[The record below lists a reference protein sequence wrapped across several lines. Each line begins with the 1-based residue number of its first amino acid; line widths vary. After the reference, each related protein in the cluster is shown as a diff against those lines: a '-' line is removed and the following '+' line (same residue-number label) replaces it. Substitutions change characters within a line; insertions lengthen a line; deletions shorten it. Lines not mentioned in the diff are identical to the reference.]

1 MARDF
6 ETPPNLKAGLLIN
19 GQPGATGQV
28 PTRQADGSVAWQ
40 TPSGGSAAGLVR
52 IDSTST
58 ANTLYVG
65 KAPAGTAES
74 ATGWTI
80 TRTTYSALGVRLTG
94 PLTATGIYA
103 NRASLTYS

>member
-19 GQPGATGQV
+19 GQPGTTGQV

-40 TPSGGSAAGLVR
+40 TPSGGTAAGLVR

-58 ANTLYVG
+58 ANTIYTG
-65 KAPAGTAES
+65 KAPDGTSES

-80 TRTTYSALGVRLTG
+80 KRTTFTALGVKLTES
-94 PLTATGIYA
+94 TATGA
-103 NRASLTYS
+103 WSSRTSLAYS

>member
-40 TPSGGSAAGLVR
+40 TPGGGSAAGLVR
-52 IDSTST
+52 IDTST
-58 ANTLYVG
+58 ANTIYTG
-65 KAPAGTAES
+65 KAPAGTNES

-80 TRTTYSALGVRLTG
+80 LRTTFSALGVKLTG
-94 PLTATGIYA
+94 PLTATGA
-103 NRASLTYS
+103 WSSRTFLTYS

>member
-19 GQPGATGQV
+19 GQPGTTGQV

-40 TPSGGSAAGLVR
+40 TPGGGSAAGLVR
-52 IDSTST
+52 IDTSST
-58 ANTLYVG
+58 ANTIYTG
-65 KAPAGTAES
+65 KAPAGTSES

-80 TRTTYSALGVRLTG
+80 QRTTFSALGVRLTG

-103 NRASLTYS
+103 NRTSLAYS

>member
-19 GQPGATGQV
+19 GQPGTTGQV

-52 IDSTST
+52 IDTTST
-58 ANTLYVG
+58 ANTIYVG
-65 KAPAGTAES
+65 KAPAGTDES

-80 TRTTYSALGVRLTG
+80 RRTTFTPLGDYLTG
-94 PLTATGIYA
+94 PLTATGSWT
-103 NRASLTYS
+103 NRTSLTYS

>member
-19 GQPGATGQV
+19 GQPGTTGQV

-40 TPSGGSAAGLVR
+40 TPSGGPAVSLFVYDG
-52 IDSTST
+52 TST
-58 ANTLYVG
+58 ANTIYTAQ
-65 KAPAGTAES
+65 APVGTAES

-80 TRTTYSALGVRLTG
+80 KRTTFSALGVKLTG
-94 PLTATGIYA
+94 PFTAVGAWIDRT
-103 NRASLTYS
+103 SLNYS